1 MDLIFLGVI
10 FFEGVKMDLM
20 EHDARKLRIVEHYSM
35 SNRASKSTRQNL
47 QEDDQQRWDLATIGC
62 SGQKLEQ

>member
-1 MDLIFLGVI
+1 
-10 FFEGVKMDLM
+10 MDLM
-20 EHDARKLRIVEHYSM
+20 EHDARKLRIVEHYCM